1 MRPIYDVF
9 PADLCAA
16 PADYVGELT
25 PTTNADNTF
34 RVDTCRVVLTPT
46 HVLVA
51 TDSPQGP
58 QVVFRE
64 PYVTFDRAAR
74 PSETSTV
81 TTESGKRLAFRK
93 NETCGC
99 GSRLRSWNPSRTVA
113 TLYSSRDPR

>member
-25 PTTNADNTF
+25 PTSAADNTY
-34 RVDTCRVVLTPT
+34 RVGTCRVVLTQT

-51 TDSPQGP
+51 VDSPEGP
-58 QVVFRE
+58 QIVFRE
-64 PYVTFDRAAR
+64 AYVAFERGAR

-99 GSRLRSWNPSRTVA
+99 GSRLRSWNPVKTLA
-113 TLYSSRDPR
+113 TMYSSRDPR